1 MRTVRTA
8 LLTRVHTPPGHLWFS
23 VRKPIHFGQVAMVVA
38 INWLSV
44 MSVIDIRR
52 SGLHTL
58 ATRDRSAAIPSL
70 RRLPRRSR
78 RRTTINAEIAEI
90 AEHALRKTMRRGR
103 PAEP

>member
-58 ATRDRSAAIPSL
+58 ATRDRSAAIPSPAAATTKITKTYDDQHRD
-70 RRLPRRSR
+70 RRVPIDSTR
-78 RRTTINAEIAEI
+78 RREAAAT
-90 AEHALRKTMRRGR
+90 G
-103 PAEP
+103 